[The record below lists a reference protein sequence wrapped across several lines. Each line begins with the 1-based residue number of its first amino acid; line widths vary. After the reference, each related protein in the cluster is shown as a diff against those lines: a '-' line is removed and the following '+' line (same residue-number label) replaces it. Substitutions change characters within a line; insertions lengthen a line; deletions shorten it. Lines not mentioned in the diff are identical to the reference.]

1 MARVSLRG
9 FLIALSN
16 AWGLFQIIIFL
27 GYGTVS
33 LPKACLKQA
42 DLASQHEHA
51 LFRVTISEEN
61 LQNARIELEDII
73 QVVLTVQKGVT
84 DEVLRGHCEEMLAQ
98 CPLEMVN
105 RLQPYRD
112 RSQVASRFRAG
123 DHEALVALNAE
134 VKQQLME
141 TKRREVTYEQILENA
156 FFIEDVLKNC
166 GSEQQVLRSSL
177 MNPREG
183 FLGSLLDRFDF
194 VWHTLLKPKVFSLL
208 SVVAIGFSL
217 FLVAGELILL
227 FHLNLSLLDILPGTA
242 RLLVTVS
249 LLAYLSL
256 CVYFG
261 LFNLKVTSYY
271 ELHGSQQTDAFS
283 LLYSANF
290 LTKLAAP
297 LCFNFLNVLHLE
309 GTAFQRMLG
318 VGSGYQAVPLIG
330 DEFQK
335 LFPATLVLLVLC
347 NVFDVWSKLMVCLGL
362 DDFTFAAVIDSQK
375 IEDGRE
381 LARIGKAVPR

>member
-1 MARVSLRG
+1 M
-9 FLIALSN
+9 IALSN

-33 LPKACLKQA
+33 LPKACLKSA
-42 DLASQHEHA
+42 DLAKQHEHA
-51 LFRVTISEEN
+51 LFRVTVCEEN
-61 LQNARIELEDII
+61 LQNSRIELEDII
-73 QVVLTVQKGVT
+73 QVVLTVQKGIT
-84 DEVLRGHCEEMLAQ
+84 DDVLRGHCEEMLSQ
-98 CPLEMVN
+98 CPLEAVN

-112 RSQVASRFRAG
+112 RSQVAARYRAG
-123 DHEALVALNAE
+123 DHEALVALNAQ

-141 TKRREVTYEQILENA
+141 TKRREVTYEQTLENA

-166 GSEQQVLRSSL
+166 GNDQRVLKSSL
-177 MNPREG
+177 MTPREG
-183 FLGSLLDRFDF
+183 LLGSVLDRVEFF
-194 VWHTLLKPKVFSLL
+194 WHTLLKPRVFSILA
-208 SVVAIGFSL
+208 VVAIGFSL

-227 FHLNLSLLDILPGTA
+227 FHLNLPLLDVLPGAA
-242 RLLVTVS
+242 RVLVTVS

-256 CVYFG
+256 CVYYG
-261 LFNLKVTSYY
+261 LFNLKVTSFY

-309 GTAFQRMLG
+309 GTAFQRTLG

-347 NVFDVWSKLMVCLGL
+347 NAFDLWSKLMVCLGL
-362 DDFTFAAVIDSQK
+362 DEFTFAAVMDAQK

-381 LARIGKAVPR
+381 LARIGKFD